1 MSDRVEASLS
11 AKALP
16 GRTASLLSR
25 RTAML
30 LATASL
36 CLVGLGDYLMAWYF
50 HFDFFYLLPLTLTAL
65 YVGRRAG
72 LLMAL
77 ACTSISTAAR
87 VLQQHASPAG
97 LLASRSPV
105 LVWNFF
111 MHLALGCA
119 FVWAVSRLREEVVEQ
134 RRLVAELQDAIAD
147 IKRLRELLPI
157 CAWCR
162 RIRDDAG
169 YWKQIDHYLQAK
181 DIATFTHG
189 ICPECAAKLNNE

>member
-1 MSDRVEASLS
+1 MSKRVEVEASAPSSL
-11 AKALP
+11 
-16 GRTASLLSR
+16 GRTAQILSG
-25 RTAML
+25 RTALL
-30 LATASL
+30 LAIVAL
-36 CLVGLGDYLMAWYF
+36 CLVGIGDYSTAWYF
-50 HFDFFYLLPLTLTAL
+50 HFDFFYLLPLTLAAL

-77 ACTSISTAAR
+77 ACTSVSTAAMVFQR
-87 VLQQHASPAG
+87 HSSPAG
-97 LLASRSPV
+97 LLASRSAV

-111 MHLALGCA
+111 MHLGLEVA
-119 FVWAVSRLREEVVEQ
+119 FVWAVSQVREEVAAQ
-134 RRLVAELQDAIAD
+134 RRLVSELQEALAD
-147 IKRLRELLPI
+147 VKRLRELLPI

-189 ICPECAAKLNNE
+189 ICPECAAKLSSE